1 MSMCSKAL
9 NKNCLTMPGSVV
21 DKRGS
26 GSDLKEDAYEQNIHS
41 RKAVKK
47 DITEQPTP
55 GSTRQHCLREL
66 RGHEGTSLPVFR
78 AVEGW

>member
-1 MSMCSKAL
+1 
-9 NKNCLTMPGSVV
+9 MPGSVV

-26 GSDLKEDAYEQNIHS
+26 GSDLKEDAYEQNTHS

-55 GSTRQHCLREL
+55 GSTRQHC
-66 RGHEGTSLPVFR
+66 HEGTSLPVFR